1 MMKNFTFYNP
11 TKLIFGKNQI
21 NVLGKEISS
30 YGYKK
35 IILIAG
41 GGSIKKNTIYDQ
53 VTESLKNSNIEFKEC
68 WGVQPNPTLK
78 KVDEIIKIVKD
89 YKPDALLA
97 VGGGS
102 TIDTTKAVSAGF
114 YLDNVWDAYEDWS
127 LVKKALPFFTVL
139 TISATGSEMNMGT
152 VVTNE
157 EEKKKWALV
166 SPLLYSKVSIID
178 PAVQSSLPWNQ
189 TVNGAIDALAHIM
202 ENYFLGKDED
212 TTLSVNEG
220 LMKSIIR
227 STNILQNGEIYESRA
242 NLCLA
247 ATLALNGIS
256 GMMIDK
262 KWSVHPIE
270 HGLSA
275 IYPKIAHGTGLGIL
289 FPAWCD
295 HVYRN
300 NESIFLRWAKEIW
313 YTDSIKDAILKMK
326 TQFKKWGAPTSLKQ
340 VGVKEEDFDKII
352 DAIFK
357 GSKFEGIIN
366 FTREDVLTIL
376 KNAY

>member
-1 MMKNFTFYNP
+1 MNNFTFYNP
-11 TKLIFGKNQI
+11 TKLIFGKNEIQK
-21 NVLGKEISS
+21 LGQEISS

-41 GGSIKKNTIYDQ
+41 GGSIKKNSVYDQ
-53 VTESLKNSNIEFKEC
+53 VTNSLKQHGIEFKEC

-78 KVDEIIKIVKD
+78 KVDEIIKVAKE
-89 YKPDALLA
+89 YEPDALLA

-114 YLDNVWDAYEDWS
+114 YLENVWDAYENWS
-127 LVKKALPFFTVL
+127 LVKKALSFFTVL
-139 TISATGSEMNMGT
+139 TISATGSEMNMGS

-166 SPLLYSKVSIID
+166 SPLLYPKVSIID

-202 ENYFLGKDED
+202 ENYFLGKNED

-220 LMKSIIR
+220 LMKSVIR
-227 STNILQNGEIYESRA
+227 NTNILQKGKNYEARA

-256 GMMIDK
+256 GLMIDK
-262 KWSVHPIE
+262 NWSVHPIE
-270 HGLSA
+270 HGISA
-275 IYPKIAHGTGLGIL
+275 VYPKIAHGTGLGIL
-289 FPAWCD
+289 FPSWCD
-295 HVYRN
+295 FVSKEN
-300 NESIFLRWAKEIW
+300 KEIFLRWAKEVW
-313 YTDSIKDAILKMK
+313 NTDSINDAILNMK
-326 TQFKKWGAPTSLKQ
+326 TQFEKWGAPTSLKQ
-340 VGVKEEDFDKII
+340 VGVKEEDLDKIV
-352 DAIFK
+352 DLIFIK
-357 GSKFEGIIN
+357 NELKGIIN
-366 FTREDVLTIL
+366 FTKEDVLTIL